1 MEVLFALVG
10 RIVKAMLGLMFLIF
24 TVSLAGLF
32 LVLAIVSW
40 FVQRLVAVIT
50 GRPVQPSVQWIQIF
64 QRAQAFR
71 RGPMGTHPSDDAQD
85 PFGTG
90 RRSGVNDVVDVVDV
104 QAREVDDA
112 PPSVSNSKDRQ
123 S

>member
-1 MEVLFALVG
+1 MEVLLALVG

-32 LVLAIVSW
+32 LVLAIFSW
-40 FVQRLVAVIT
+40 FVQRMLAIIT

-71 RGPMGTHPSDDAQD
+71 RGPMNSHPSDEAQD
-85 PFGTG
+85 PFGTRG
-90 RRSGVNDVVDVVDV
+90 RSDVSDVVDV
-104 QAREVDDA
+104 QAREVKDDS
-112 PPSVSNSKDRQ
+112 PSVSSSKDRQ
-123 S
+123 T